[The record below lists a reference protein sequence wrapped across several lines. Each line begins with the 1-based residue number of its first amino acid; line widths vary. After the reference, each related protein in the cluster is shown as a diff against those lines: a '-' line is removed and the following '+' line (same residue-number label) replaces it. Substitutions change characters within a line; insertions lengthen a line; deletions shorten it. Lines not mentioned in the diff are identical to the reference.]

1 MTRPRAGDFN
11 PGAVRHLSR
20 LAGASLAATTVALA
34 LAAAG
39 CGGSE
44 SPSGSIRL
52 LVFGDPPEINAYK
65 TMIEA
70 FSEQEPDI
78 DVQLIEASD
87 RDDLIARLSTSLAG
101 GSPPDLFLMNYRFYG
116 QYAARDVLEPLE
128 GYVEDSDEFSAEDFY
143 PESLD
148 AFRWNGTITCLP
160 QNISSLVVYYN
171 RDLFERFGVPEPTDD
186 MSWSQFVYRA
196 QQMTRDAQGAVV
208 RGADPD
214 LPQANTAPAAIYGLG
229 VEPTIIRFAPFVWS
243 NRGELVDD
251 DEHPT
256 RFTLDTE
263 ASKSALQQFFELRT
277 VHGVVPP
284 DVEVEAEDDET
295 RFLNGRMAMFLESR
309 RLVPALRE
317 AAEFD
322 WDVAALPTLQDEA
335 SILHSDA
342 YCMTKASKE
351 KDAAWRFVEY
361 RPWPRG
367 GDRDRGDGTYGSVSA
382 GGGRVRRVP
391 RPVAEACELPRLA
404 RRDPDHPARSHG
416 LHLAG
421 DRGCRRADHRER
433 DVPRP
438 AGRRGRRGGRRGH
451 PTPLRPGRSRL
462 EPGP

>member
-1 MTRPRAGDFN
+1 LTQTGAGDFN
-11 PGAVRHLSR
+11 PGAVRRLSR
-20 LAGASLAATTVALA
+20 LAGVALAVGLA

-44 SPSGSIRL
+44 SPSGSVRL

-65 TMIEA
+65 TMISA
-70 FSEQEPDI
+70 FSEKEPDI

-116 QYAARDVLEPLE
+116 QFAARDVLEPLE

-214 LPQANTAPAAIYGLG
+214 VPQANTAPAAIYGLG

-243 NRGELVDD
+243 NKGELVDD

-256 RFTLDTE
+256 RFTLDSE

-361 RPWPRG
+361 ALGPEG
-367 GDRDRGDGTYGSVSA
+367 ATVIA
-382 GGGRVRRVP
+382 KTGRTVP
-391 RPVAEACELPRLA
+391 SLREVAESEAFLDPSQKPANSRIWLDAIPTIEHVPTVSTWPEIEDAAEPIIENGMYRAQPVDEVVADVDEATRPLFA
-404 RRDPDHPARSHG
+404 RAEDG
-416 LHLAG
+416 
-421 DRGCRRADHRER
+421 
-433 DVPRP
+433 
-438 AGRRGRRGGRRGH
+438 
-451 PTPLRPGRSRL
+451 
-462 EPGP
+462 